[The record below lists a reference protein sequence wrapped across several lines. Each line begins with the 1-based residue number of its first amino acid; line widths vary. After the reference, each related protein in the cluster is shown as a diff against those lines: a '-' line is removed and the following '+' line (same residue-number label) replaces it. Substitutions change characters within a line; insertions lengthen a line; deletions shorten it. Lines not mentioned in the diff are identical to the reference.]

1 MIKDWQRYKQL
12 ENEKNT
18 DAQEER
24 RQLIKRLA
32 MTCRSEDVDKKLEKE
47 GVKKEVDG
55 GGGAATGSA
64 AASSTAG
71 SAQSEQDIENDLM
84 QDEFFKEY
92 IRKKF
97 EEMQNR
103 NLNL

>member
-12 ENEKNT
+12 ENEKN
-18 DAQEER
+18 AESQEER

-32 MTCRSEDVDKKLEKE
+32 MTCRSDDVDKNLEKE
-47 GVKKEVDG
+47 GLSKDG
-55 GGGAATGSA
+55 GAGA
-64 AASSTAG
+64 AASSGAAAG
-71 SAQSEQDIENDLM
+71 AAAASTDQDLENDLM
-84 QDEFFKEY
+84 HDEFFKEY